1 MNNRFDRAA
10 TLRFISQ
17 SKKNQLL
24 ALSILSVSDELQKS
38 ILEQFMHELKI
49 GLDNSA
55 LTNLKQP
62 SSWVIEINTS
72 NNLTNPLK
80 ITNHRWNP
88 AYTLNLCH
96 DAKSGPSHLYYGL
109 SDSRG
114 ACLQSSLANEINRK
128 LLEYKPSNLPPS
140 KVYSHWLYSVW
151 VEEKYRNWL
160 NLETL
165 ALLVA
170 DNQALIYFIDVFT
183 NLMVTI
189 ESNEDLNKLLSDSQ
203 LDISSD

>member
-140 KVYSHWLYSVW
+140 KVYSHWL
-151 VEEKYRNWL
+151 L
-160 NLETL
+160 
-165 ALLVA
+165 
-170 DNQALIYFIDVFT
+170 
-183 NLMVTI
+183 
-189 ESNEDLNKLLSDSQ
+189 
-203 LDISSD
+203 